1 SCSGRKFTISV
12 EYTTI
17 TSIFDIGALNDPL
30 INRQFYAFLNKF
42 RQLSITQS
50 DSFFSGDFLLQ

>member
-1 SCSGRKFTISV
+1 M
-12 EYTTI
+12 
-17 TSIFDIGALNDPL
+17 GALNDPL